1 MKSPLNCFK
10 FIYVMFVIF
19 DILMYDNATIIRIA
33 ISINITANIIKQT
46 NVHMKSTK
54 DIMTRILTERNQ
66 NTIKPAL
73 MGTST
78 GADPGFQ
85 VRGGAYLKK
94 LRRAEAGAKNVGAF
108 RVKNHDF
115 TPKNLIFSNF
125 RRGGARWMRPS
136 PWIRPCCLHK

>member
-54 DIMTRILTERNQ
+54 DIMTRTLTERNQ

-85 VRGGAYLKK
+85 VRGGG
-94 LRRAEAGAKNVGAF
+94 R
-108 RVKNHDF
+108 
-115 TPKNLIFSNF
+115 T
-125 RRGGARWMRPS
+125 
-136 PWIRPCCLHK
+136 

>member
-54 DIMTRILTERNQ
+54 DIMTRTLTVRNQ
-66 NTIKPAL
+66 NTIKPTL
-73 MGTST
+73 MGTS
-78 GADPGFQ
+78 
-85 VRGGAYLKK
+85 
-94 LRRAEAGAKNVGAF
+94 
-108 RVKNHDF
+108 
-115 TPKNLIFSNF
+115 I
-125 RRGGARWMRPS
+125 
-136 PWIRPCCLHK
+136 

>member
-54 DIMTRILTERNQ
+54 DIMTRTLTERNQ

-85 VRGGAYLKK
+85 VRGGALKK
-94 LRRAEAGAKNVGAF
+94 IAPSGGRREKCWGISCEKSRFYAKKSYF
-108 RVKNHDF
+108 F
-115 TPKNLIFSNF
+115 QF
-125 RRGGARWMRPS
+125 
-136 PWIRPCCLHK
+136 

>member
-85 VRGGAYLKK
+85 VRGGG
-94 LRRAEAGAKNVGAF
+94 R
-108 RVKNHDF
+108 
-115 TPKNLIFSNF
+115 T
-125 RRGGARWMRPS
+125 
-136 PWIRPCCLHK
+136 

>member
-33 ISINITANIIKQT
+33 ISIDITANIIKQT

-54 DIMTRILTERNQ
+54 DIMTWTLTERNK

-73 MGTST
+73 MGS
-78 GADPGFQ
+78 GGRREKCWGISCEKSQFYAKKSYFFQ
-85 VRGGAYLKK
+85 
-94 LRRAEAGAKNVGAF
+94 F
-108 RVKNHDF
+108 
-115 TPKNLIFSNF
+115 
-125 RRGGARWMRPS
+125 
-136 PWIRPCCLHK
+136 

>member
-54 DIMTRILTERNQ
+54 DIMTRTLTERNQ

-85 VRGGAYLKK
+85 VGGGGAYLKK
-94 LRRAEAGAKNVGAF
+94 LRRAEGGAKMFGVF
-108 RVKNHDF
+108 RV
-115 TPKNLIFSNF
+115 
-125 RRGGARWMRPS
+125 
-136 PWIRPCCLHK
+136 